1 MKVKSEEV
9 ERVFDTVI
17 DQVDTLK
24 KLLYKSA
31 DPVKEINENDLNLQI
46 DICKLTLDR
55 LRNLQKY

>member
-1 MKVKSEEV
+1 MKVKSNEV
-9 ERVFDTVI
+9 EQVFDSVV
-17 DQVDTLK
+17 DQIDTLK

>member
-9 ERVFDTVI
+9 EQVFDSVI
-17 DQVDTLK
+17 NQVDILK

-31 DPVKEINENDLNLQI
+31 ESVKEINENDLNLQI

>member
-9 ERVFDTVI
+9 EQVFDSVI
-17 DQVDTLK
+17 NQVDILK

-31 DPVKEINENDLNLQI
+31 ESVKVINENDLNLQI

>member
-9 ERVFDTVI
+9 EQVFDSVI
-17 DQVDTLK
+17 NQVDTLK

-31 DPVKEINENDLNLQI
+31 DLVKEINENDLNLQI

-55 LRNLQKY
+55 LRNLQRY